1 MKEYCPVGD
10 VLRLIMSA
18 EMEIDTQGNI
28 LVTKYMDL
36 VSTTLLMATAMKGH
50 GMKVV
55 SKAMVCIVSGMV
67 IPNVGNGILAP
78 SRTLYLH

>member
-1 MKEYCPVGD
+1 M
-10 VLRLIMSA
+10 VLNLIVIA
-18 EMEIDTQGNI
+18 EMEIGTRGNI

-36 VSTTLLMATAMKGH
+36 VSTTLLMATATKGH

-67 IPNVGNGILAP
+67 TPDVGNGTLAP
-78 SRTLYLH
+78 LRTLYLH